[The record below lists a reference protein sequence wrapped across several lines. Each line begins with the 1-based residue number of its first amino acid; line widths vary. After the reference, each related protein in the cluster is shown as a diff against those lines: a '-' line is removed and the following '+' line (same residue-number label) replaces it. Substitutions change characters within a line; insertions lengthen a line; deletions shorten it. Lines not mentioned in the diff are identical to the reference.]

1 MVRSRAVVSS
11 EDSLDRSEVE
21 LLCQGQGLVH
31 MTPSD
36 DIAMDVIAVSPG
48 EVIFL
53 VERQNCLKG

>member
-1 MVRSRAVVSS
+1 M
-11 EDSLDRSEVE
+11 
-21 LLCQGQGLVH
+21 
-31 MTPSD
+31 MPSD